1 MDKNHRETPEA
12 PQVDA
17 NRRRLTKAGLAAP
30 AVLGALAS
38 RKVLAEAPW
47 NCTVSGQIS
56 GNISR
61 PGAVACSTVGQGF
74 SAYNADGRNWP
85 PTLGC
90 TNYFQ
95 ATGNGCNYNQP
106 LAFNATPALLT
117 PQLFRDTFRMPQ
129 GQGQGDGTR
138 VATVLE
144 VYNGADGL
152 TSINP
157 NITLEFGREALL
169 ALLNSYFNPTSNP
182 NGFPLSPGDVVAMFN
197 AIAIS
202 NSYNTG
208 IPGAAPWN
216 GATVLAYWKMLHP

>member
-1 MDKNHRETPEA
+1 MDKNHKETTES

-30 AVLGALAS
+30 AVLGVLAS

-74 SAYNADGRNWP
+74 SAYNVDGTNWP
-85 PTLGC
+85 PSC
-90 TNYFQ
+90 TNYFPS
-95 ATGNGCNYNQP
+95 TGNGCNFNQA
-106 LAFNATPALLT
+106 LDFSAVPALLT
-117 PQLFRDTFRMPQ
+117 TKFRDAFTMPQ
-129 GQGQGDGTR
+129 GSGTR
-138 VATVLE
+138 PATILE
-144 VYNGADGL
+144 VYNGAAGL
-152 TSINP
+152 ASLSA
-157 NITLEFGREALL
+157 NISLEFGREALL